1 MSGLQMIT
9 FQLIGAGF
17 ILLFLA
23 ALVSNNEA
31 ASSR

>member
-1 MSGLQMIT
+1 MIT
-9 FQLIGAGF
+9 FQLIGGGF
-17 ILLFLA
+17 IFLFLA

>member
-1 MSGLQMIT
+1 MVA

-17 ILLFLA
+17 VLLFFA